1 MTPDFDLDAQN
12 DYNEENTE
20 DTGIEE
26 KSTFPSAT
34 PPTQKDADDE
44 KPVKSKVPETKPKE
58 EKKGSIRIEIDS
70 VEKMMSEIAYSTEAF
85 NSAIDRI
92 ASNKDLS
99 HILEILSQ
107 IKTNQFENFQN
118 IEKNINLDKVEKII
132 EKKIEASVLKID
144 KAVNSNIKIIESKTK
159 RTTDRYQKYAE
170 AFEDPDVLDQFSNIE
185 KIEQHMKKFK
195 FKSII
200 FASITTAIITAAVTG
215 VAAANG
221 LEYYY
226 KNKADSA
233 VKRDMNE
240 TQKIAYML
248 AKKHI
253 QIYDGKKSAQ
263 FIFSKKDNV
272 NYFEVKDGRKV
283 LEFAK

>member
-1 MTPDFDLDAQN
+1 MTYDFDSDSMN
-12 DYNEENTE
+12 DYNEEETE

-26 KSTFPSAT
+26 KDSLPSIA
-34 PPTQKDADDE
+34 PPTEKADE

-99 HILEILSQ
+99 HILEVLNQ

-118 IEKNINLDKVEKII
+118 IEKNINLDRVEQVI
-132 EKKIEASVLKID
+132 EKKIETSVLKID
-144 KAVNSNIKIIESKTK
+144 KSINSNIKILESKTK
-159 RTTDRYQKYAE
+159 KVTDRYKKYAE

-195 FKSII
+195 FKSIA
-200 FASITTAIITAAVTG
+200 FASIGTALITAAVTG
-215 VAAANG
+215 IAAKNG
-221 LEYYY
+221 LENYY
-226 KNKADSA
+226 KNKAENA
-233 VKRDMNE
+233 VQRDMNE
-240 TQKIAYML
+240 KEKIAYML

-253 QIYDGKKSAQ
+253 QIFDGKKSAQ
-263 FIFSKKDNV
+263 FIFSKKDKV
-272 NYFEVKDGRKV
+272 SYFETNDGRKV
-283 LEFAK
+283 LQFEK